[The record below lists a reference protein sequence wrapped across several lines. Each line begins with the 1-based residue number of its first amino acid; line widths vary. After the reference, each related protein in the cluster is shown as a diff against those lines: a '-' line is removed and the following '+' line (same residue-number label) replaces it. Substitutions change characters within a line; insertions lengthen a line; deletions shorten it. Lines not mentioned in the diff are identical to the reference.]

1 MTAEVTPAARSV
13 GTRAM
18 AEPPNPLRHPGAQ
31 GAVGSCHLDGD
42 VKLGARDLEV
52 VAHGGMRGVE
62 QGANCGQP
70 SGAQQGHR
78 LAYPFDLGHDVSG
91 SSPNRDVR
99 QPIQGLVTVVESR
112 LPQRGR
118 AQLPGR
124 LLVAVAPLRVLPV
137 DQGVL
142 GAGVH
147 DEQRQAVGGQ
157 VEGHLGYRP
166 VATVEQQRMADPA
179 AQGRGLVHAAGRA
192 WAMVFSALT
201 MSEPGRS

>member
-1 MTAEVTPAARSV
+1 MTAEVTSAARSV

-18 AEPPNPLRHPGAQ
+18 AEPPNLLRHPGAQ

-78 LAYPFDLGHDVSG
+78 LAYPFDLDLGHDMSG
-91 SSPNRDVR
+91 PSLNRDVR
-99 QPIQGLVTVVESR
+99 QPIQGLVEVVESH
-112 LPQRGR
+112 LPQRRR

-124 LLVAVAPLRVLPV
+124 LLADVAPLRGLPV
-137 DQGVL
+137 DQGCSARVSMMSSDRPWADRSKGT
-142 GAGVH
+142 GAI
-147 DEQRQAVGGQ
+147 DPSRQSSN
-157 VEGHLGYRP
+157 
-166 VATVEQQRMADPA
+166 
-179 AQGRGLVHAAGRA
+179 
-192 WAMVFSALT
+192 SA
-201 MSEPGRS
+201 